1 MKKKILIVDDRE
13 ENIYSFT
20 QTLERIDGVA
30 IDTCRSGP
38 EALEKLL
45 EDRYSTILLDVQMPG
60 MNGFEVARL
69 IRQNPKTEDVPIIL
83 ISASHTDEIDHIQG
97 YEAGACDYITKP
109 VNPML
114 LIKKVEH
121 SLTKSRSREQ
131 VLLQRALK
139 AEQEIQAKQDRDAL
153 KKVTEVEAV
162 IEEVQDGLE
171 NVAYLI
177 SRDIQ
182 IPVMEMKHTIRDM
195 QRALQT
201 GQSASELWQPLYQLY
216 KQVSGMDSMT
226 FAIQNYCKVRC
237 RKLEKQSI
245 GLAEIIKQAWE
256 DITLNVT
263 ATEAQLEY
271 GDMPVVEADPVML
284 RMLML
289 HLLGNA
295 VERTTEQTPVVR
307 ILSRVEDGFTRIE
320 IEDKGR
326 TLSKDSRA
334 NIFELTNHTDPA
346 KSGQGFTFHLCKQI
360 VESHG
365 GQIGVDDT
373 NSGQG
378 NLFWFTLQN
387 APASA

>member
-1 MKKKILIVDDRE
+1 
-13 ENIYSFT
+13 
-20 QTLERIDGVA
+20 
-30 IDTCRSGP
+30 
-38 EALEKLL
+38 
-45 EDRYSTILLDVQMPG
+45 
-60 MNGFEVARL
+60 
-69 IRQNPKTEDVPIIL
+69 
-83 ISASHTDEIDHIQG
+83 
-97 YEAGACDYITKP
+97 
-109 VNPML
+109 
-114 LIKKVEH
+114 
-121 SLTKSRSREQ
+121 
-131 VLLQRALK
+131 
-139 AEQEIQAKQDRDAL
+139 
-153 KKVTEVEAV
+153 
-162 IEEVQDGLE
+162 
-171 NVAYLI
+171 
-177 SRDIQ
+177 
-182 IPVMEMKHTIRDM
+182 
-195 QRALQT
+195 
-201 GQSASELWQPLYQLY
+201 
-216 KQVSGMDSMT
+216 MDSMT